1 MINRKDNVMM
11 YVTVQCDVCGDDQ
24 SDPPSLSSCVR
35 DWRED
40 GWRIGSRPDYYAKC
54 PSCVDDERSDV

>member
-1 MINRKDNVMM
+1 MM